1 MNGNLAYKLDEYH
14 DAPREE
20 VIGGKI
26 VMMAP
31 ASINHNR
38 INKNISRIFDDHF
51 QGKRCEYFIEAGLY
65 LTADED
71 EYIPDGMVVCDPD
84 KVKGESGVYGTPDLV
99 VEILSRSTAK
109 YDKGRK
115 KSIYERFGV
124 REYWIVDPLSL
135 SLEQYVLEDGRFVL
149 RDVYHKYPPS
159 ALLGMKEKDRS
170 AIVTEFQCAT
180 FDGLIVRLDD
190 VFGRVV
196 VR

>member
-1 MNGNLAYKLDEYH
+1 MSFADGNLAYQIEQ
-14 DAPREE
+14 PEE
-20 VIGGKI
+20 IIGGKV

-31 ASINHNR
+31 ASVNHNR

-51 QGKRCEYFIEAGLY
+51 RGKQCEYFIEAGLY

-84 KVKGESGVYGTPDLV
+84 KVKGDSGVYGTPDLV
-99 VEILSRSTAK
+99 VEILSRSTAR

-115 KSIYERFGV
+115 KDIYERFGV

-135 SLEQYVLEDGRFVL
+135 SLEQYVLENGKFTL

-159 ALLGMKEKDRS
+159 VLSDMKEKDRA
-170 AIVTEFQCAT
+170 AIVTEFPCAT
-180 FDGLIVRLDD
+180 FDGLTVKLDD

-196 VR
+196 VK